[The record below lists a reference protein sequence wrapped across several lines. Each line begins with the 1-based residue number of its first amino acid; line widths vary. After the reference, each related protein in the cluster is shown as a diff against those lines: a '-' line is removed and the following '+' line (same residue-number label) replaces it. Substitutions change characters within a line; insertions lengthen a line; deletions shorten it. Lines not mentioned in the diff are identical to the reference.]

1 MRGAILKVIKYIVGS
16 ILLIS
21 IVGFFCEIGFLVCG
35 VLLFLKWDPSI
46 LPKRRR
52 RRNKRQTEDRWNCY
66 VGAEGEE
73 NEWSFKTRYR

>member
-21 IVGFFCEIGFLVCG
+21 IVVFFCEIGLLVCG

-52 RRNKRQTEDRWNCY
+52 RRKKRQTEDRWNCY
-66 VGAEGEE
+66 VGPEGEE
-73 NEWSFKTRYR
+73 SEWSFKTRYR